1 MVGYNGIVTFLM
13 EEEVMMMDDK
23 SRDGKTSRGRMVD
36 GN

>member
-23 SRDGKTSRGRMVD
+23 FKDGKTSRGRMVD
-36 GN
+36 GS